1 MDQTTR
7 GDVSKAIDDFL
18 ARQLAGKLEP
28 ELKKLEKEQVG
39 SAKAAVIEDAIASL
53 RERYA
58 REVWLR
64 QAATQMAK
72 QLKFGTHISKGVH
85 PDSKGDNINFCPE
98 HKLPDGIVGFQH
110 IHNPELDANGNA
122 AALPLAAF
130 FNIDVNGCKLRDL
143 IQLEHKALEGVF
155 ATDAEQSLQYQK
167 AFHAA
172 VVGLTEAPSSH
183 ERNKQLLWPMDDALV
198 SNNYHCLIPLHP
210 SSMVHSVYQSV
221 SHYRYSEE
229 MKIARDNRKKKT
241 VEQFPYVSV
250 VSLAVTR
257 LGGTKPQNI
266 SSLTSKQSGR
276 NFLLESLPPTYERQ
290 KPFNISKR
298 QKTFFNE
305 NLAYFCHQ
313 GLQLLYAVIDAEKKD
328 VTVRNQRKEAL
339 GMILGQVLQLA
350 ASLQQNQPAG
360 WSEAYK
366 ELKVEHKYWL
376 DPQRETLQG
385 QEKFRQ
391 SRHATDWPASVMAD
405 FAPWLT
411 QLLRRQFPQKSA
423 DIDDA
428 QSREW
433 LREFKSAVKAS
444 QRAGQGVFL

>member
-1 MDQTTR
+1 MDQITR
-7 GDVSKAIDDFL
+7 DDVSKAIDEFL

-28 ELKKLEKEQVG
+28 ELKKLEKEQAG
-39 SAKAAVIEDAIASL
+39 SAEAAIIEDAIASL

-58 REVWLR
+58 RDVWLG
-64 QAATQMAK
+64 QAATKMAK

-98 HKLPDGIVGFQH
+98 HVLPDGVVGFQH

-143 IQLEHKALEGVF
+143 IQLEHKALEGAF

-172 VVGLTEAPSSH
+172 VVGLTESPSSH

-210 SSMVHSVYQSV
+210 SSLVHSVFQSV
-221 SHYRYSEE
+221 SHYRYSDE
-229 MKIARDNRKKKT
+229 MKIARENRKKKT
-241 VEQFPYVSV
+241 ADQLPYVSV
-250 VSLAVTR
+250 VSLAVTK

-266 SSLTSKQSGR
+266 SLLTSKQSGR
-276 NFLLESLPPTYERQ
+276 NFLLESLPPTYARQ
-290 KPFNISKR
+290 KPFTLSKR
-298 QKTFFNE
+298 QETFFNK

-313 GLQLLYAVIDAEKKD
+313 GLQLLYAVIEAEKSV

-350 ASLQQNQPAG
+350 TYLQQNQPAG
-360 WSEAYK
+360 WSEVYQ
-366 ELKVEHKYWL
+366 LKMAHKYWL

-385 QEKFRQ
+385 QEEFRQ
-391 SRHATDWPASVMAD
+391 SRNATDWPASVMAD
-405 FAPWLT
+405 FALWLN
-411 QLLRRQFPQKSA
+411 QLLRKQFPQKSA

-428 QSREW
+428 EYREW
-433 LREFKSAVKAS
+433 LREIESAVKAS